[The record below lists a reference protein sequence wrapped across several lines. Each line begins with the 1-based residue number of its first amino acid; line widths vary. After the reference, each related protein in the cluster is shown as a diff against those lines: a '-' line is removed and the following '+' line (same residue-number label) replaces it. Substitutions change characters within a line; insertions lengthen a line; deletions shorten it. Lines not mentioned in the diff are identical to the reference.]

1 MMKNYKKILLW
12 VLSVNVM
19 ILMVGCKKNT
29 SQDAKNVI
37 MEETLSWQ
45 EQYDLSIRYLEEGD
59 YEAAVLAF
67 TKAIEIDAKQAVIYV
82 GRGDAYVLSGETEEN
97 LSLALADYEMA
108 VSLDARC
115 AEAYLGL
122 ADVYIRQGDYEK
134 ALELL
139 KTGLEK
145 TGNEEIENK
154 IKAMESG
161 NIADS
166 QNRDR
171 QCLRYDESGVLVCR
185 EEYTYD
191 EKGLT
196 SVSSY
201 NGAGEQ
207 LSYVDILYDEQGRCI
222 QDYQRSRS
230 DYETV
235 FCKVTNEYDD
245 VGNTVKRS
253 NFNEDGWLRGYE
265 TYERDVNGNV
275 TRVNCYGYQGQPE
288 LHLYEYEIYEYD
300 ANGNYRKISYYDADD
315 TLSGY
320 QNYEYDDE
328 GNMIRRDQYDG
339 TGSPVSYEIYEYDTS
354 GNCTKETKWHCDLG
368 FSYYGYEYDTEGNL
382 IRTNYRDDTGVE
394 YTEEY

>member
-29 SQDAKNVI
+29 SQDAENVI

-45 EQYDLSIRYLEEGD
+45 EQYDLGIRYLEEGD

-108 VSLDARC
+108 VSLDELC

-122 ADVYIRQGDYEK
+122 ADVQIRQGDYEK

-154 IKAMESG
+154 IEEMESG

-171 QCLRYDESGVLVCR
+171 QCLRYDESGALVCR

-196 SVSSY
+196 SVASY
-201 NGAGEQ
+201 NGAEEQ
-207 LSYVDILYDEQGRCI
+207 LSYVDILYDEQGRWI
-222 QDYQRSRS
+222 QAYQRSRS

-235 FCKVTNEYDD
+235 FCKVTYEYDD
-245 VGNTVKRS
+245 AGNTVKRS
-253 NFNEDGWLRGYE
+253 EFAADGSLSGHE
-265 TYERDVNGNV
+265 TYERDVNGNL
-275 TRVNCYGYQGQPE
+275 TRVNYYGYQGQPE
-288 LHLYEYEIYEYD
+288 LHLVEYEIYEYD
-300 ANGNYRKISYYDADD
+300 SNGNCTKVSYYHADDSLSGYLNQEYDDRGNVIKEDQYDAD
-315 TLSGY
+315 
-320 QNYEYDDE
+320 
-328 GNMIRRDQYDG
+328 G
-339 TGSPVSYEIYEYDTS
+339 TPVSHDIYEYDTS
-354 GNCTKETKWHCDLG
+354 GNCTKVTHWHCDLG
-368 FSYYGYEYDTEGNL
+368 FSYYDYEYDTEGNL